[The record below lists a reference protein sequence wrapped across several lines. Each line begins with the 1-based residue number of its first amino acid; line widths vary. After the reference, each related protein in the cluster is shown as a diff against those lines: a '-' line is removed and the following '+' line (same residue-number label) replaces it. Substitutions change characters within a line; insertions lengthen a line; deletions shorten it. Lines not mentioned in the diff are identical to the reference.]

1 MELLRKVLEPHLAEV
16 LAATGLDNLP
26 WQKML
31 TIARESA
38 QGDLALPCFA
48 FAKTLK
54 QSPVQV
60 AKDLCEAVQLR
71 KSQDND
77 FDAALLSVE
86 AINGYLNFMTNPG
99 WIAKQILSQY
109 DENSGKAAN
118 KGHRV
123 LIEHTS
129 ANPNGPFHV
138 GRARNAILG
147 DTLVR
152 LHRLHGHEVKA
163 EYYVDDMGKQVGI
176 LSWAL
181 KNLDA
186 EKVSEV
192 LASAGRQDNLGPWQ
206 GKQDHER
213 VRWYQAANILK
224 ENNPQVDEEVGEMVR
239 LSEEGDQEVL
249 QSFNDAYQPV
259 LDGMLDTLAE
269 LGIEYDAFTKE
280 SKFVVDGSVGLIME
294 QLEASELHGTA
305 DNGAHYLELES
316 KGIKGKSTKF
326 FFRRGDGSSL
336 YATRD
341 VAYHKWKW
349 QQCDRLINVLGED
362 HKLQSRQV
370 GIALEEVG
378 QRVPEVVFY
387 AFIKL
392 PDGKMSTRRG
402 NVVFMDDL
410 LVEARAHA
418 LLAVKEL
425 RADQLSQEKM
435 EEIAEAVASSA
446 VRFNIIH
453 VAPEKG
459 FTFRWEDAL
468 SFEGDSAPFLMYSH
482 TRACAIRRK
491 VTREGHDVE
500 ALIEEA
506 KSQEVWNQVG
516 DSKSANELLRLL
528 GRHLDALENAVENH
542 RPHLFASHLL
552 ALASAFNGFYR
563 DHPVIFEGKVNL
575 LNLLLSETS
584 RRHLA
589 SGCQGLGV
597 IPIEEM

>member
-1 MELLRKVLEPHLAEV
+1 MELLRKVLEPHLTEV
-16 LAATGLDNLP
+16 LAAAGLDNLP

-38 QGDLALPCFA
+38 QGDLALPCFP
-48 FAKTLK
+48 FAKILE

-60 AKDLCEAVQLR
+60 ANDLCEAVQLR

-77 FDAALLSVE
+77 FDEALLSVE
-86 AINGYLNFMTNPG
+86 AINGYLNFMTNPA

-118 KGHRV
+118 KDHRV

-152 LHRLHGHEVKA
+152 LHRLHGHEVQA

-181 KNLDA
+181 ENLDA

-192 LASAGRQDNLGPWQ
+192 LASAGRQDDLGPWQ

-213 VRWYQAANILK
+213 VRWYQAANIVK

-280 SKFVVDGSVGLIME
+280 SKFVVDGSVSLIME

-341 VAYHKWKW
+341 VAYHQWKW
-349 QQCDRLINVLGED
+349 QQCDRLINILGED

-425 RADQLSQEKM
+425 RADELSQEKM

-491 VTREGHDVE
+491 VVREGHDVE

-528 GRHLDALENAVENH
+528 GRYLDALENAVENH

>member
-1 MELLRKVLEPHLAEV
+1 MELLRKVLEPHLAVV
-16 LAATGLDNLP
+16 LAAAGLDNLP

-31 TIARESA
+31 TIARESS
-38 QGDLALPCFA
+38 QGDLALPCFP
-48 FAKTLK
+48 FAKILK
-54 QSPVQV
+54 QSPEQV
-60 AKDLCEAVQLR
+60 AKDLCDAVQLR
-71 KSQDND
+71 KSQDTD
-77 FDAALLSVE
+77 FDEVLLSVE
-86 AINGYLNFMTNPG
+86 AINGYLNFMTNPA

-109 DENSGKAAN
+109 DENSGKAAD

-152 LHRLHGHEVKA
+152 LHRLHGHEVQA

-181 KNLDA
+181 KNLDT
-186 EKVSEV
+186 EKVSEI
-192 LASAGRQDNLGPWQ
+192 LASAGRQDDLGMWQ

-213 VRWYQAANILK
+213 VRWYQAANIVK

-239 LSEEGDQEVL
+239 LSEEGDQDVL

-280 SKFVVDGSVGLIME
+280 SKFVVDGSVSLIME

-341 VAYHKWKW
+341 VAYHQWKW
-349 QQCDRLINVLGED
+349 QQCDRLINILGED

-425 RADQLSQEKM
+425 RADELSQERM

-491 VTREGHDVE
+491 VAREGHDVD

>member
-349 QQCDRLINVLGED
+349 QQCDRLINILGED

>member
-16 LAATGLDNLP
+16 LAAAGLDNLP

-38 QGDLALPCFA
+38 QGDLALPCFP
-48 FAKTLK
+48 FAKILE

-60 AKDLCEAVQLR
+60 ANDLCEAVQLR

-77 FDAALLSVE
+77 FDEALLSVE
-86 AINGYLNFMTNPG
+86 AINGYLNFMTNPA

-118 KGHRV
+118 KDHRV

-152 LHRLHGHEVKA
+152 LHRLHGHEVQA

-181 KNLDA
+181 ENLDA

-192 LASAGRQDNLGPWQ
+192 LASAGRQDDLGPWQ

-213 VRWYQAANILK
+213 VRWYQAANIVK

-280 SKFVVDGSVGLIME
+280 SKFVVDGSVSLIME

-341 VAYHKWKW
+341 VAYHQWKW
-349 QQCDRLINVLGED
+349 QQCDRLINILGSWP
-362 HKLQSRQV
+362 KSSR
-370 GIALEEVG
+370 G
-378 QRVPEVVFY
+378 
-387 AFIKL
+387 
-392 PDGKMSTRRG
+392 
-402 NVVFMDDL
+402 
-410 LVEARAHA
+410 
-418 LLAVKEL
+418 
-425 RADQLSQEKM
+425 
-435 EEIAEAVASSA
+435 
-446 VRFNIIH
+446 
-453 VAPEKG
+453 
-459 FTFRWEDAL
+459 
-468 SFEGDSAPFLMYSH
+468 SFLCFH
-482 TRACAIRRK
+482 QIT
-491 VTREGHDVE
+491 
-500 ALIEEA
+500 
-506 KSQEVWNQVG
+506 
-516 DSKSANELLRLL
+516 
-528 GRHLDALENAVENH
+528 
-542 RPHLFASHLL
+542 
-552 ALASAFNGFYR
+552 
-563 DHPVIFEGKVNL
+563 
-575 LNLLLSETS
+575 
-584 RRHLA
+584 
-589 SGCQGLGV
+589 
-597 IPIEEM
+597 

>member
-16 LAATGLDNLP
+16 LAAAGLDNLP

-38 QGDLALPCFA
+38 QGDLALPCFP
-48 FAKTLK
+48 FAKILE
-54 QSPVQV
+54 QSPIQV
-60 AKDLCEAVQLR
+60 ANDLCEAVQLR

-77 FDAALLSVE
+77 FDEALLSVE
-86 AINGYLNFMTNPG
+86 AINGYLNFMTNPA

-152 LHRLHGHEVKA
+152 LHRLHGHEVQA

-181 KNLDA
+181 ENLDA

-192 LASAGRQDNLGPWQ
+192 LASAGRQDDLGPWQ

-213 VRWYQAANILK
+213 VRWYQAANIVK

-280 SKFVVDGSVGLIME
+280 SKFVVDGSVSLIME

-341 VAYHKWKW
+341 VAYHQWKW
-349 QQCDRLINVLGED
+349 QQCDRLINILGED

-425 RADQLSQEKM
+425 RADELSQEKM

-491 VTREGHDVE
+491 VVREGHDVE

-528 GRHLDALENAVENH
+528 GRHLDALGNAVENH

>member
-1 MELLRKVLEPHLAEV
+1 MELLRKVLEPHLAKV
-16 LAATGLDNLP
+16 LAAAGLEKLP

-31 TIARESA
+31 TIAREPA
-38 QGDLALPCFA
+38 QGDLALPCFP
-48 FAKTLK
+48 FAKILK

-60 AKDLCEAVQLR
+60 ANDLCEAVQLI
-71 KSQDND
+71 KSQDTD
-77 FDAALLSVE
+77 FDEALLSVE
-86 AINGYLNFMTNPG
+86 AINGYLNFMTNPA
-99 WIAKQILSQY
+99 WIAKKILSQY

-118 KGHRV
+118 KNHRV

-192 LASAGRQDNLGPWQ
+192 LASAGRQDDLGPWQ

-213 VRWYQAANILK
+213 VRWYQAANIVK
-224 ENNPQVDEEVGEMVR
+224 EGNPQVDEEVGEMVR

-269 LGIEYDAFTKE
+269 LGIEYDTFTKE
-280 SKFVVDGSVGLIME
+280 SKFVVDGSVSLIME

-341 VAYHKWKW
+341 VAYHQWKW
-349 QQCDRLINVLGED
+349 QQCDRLINILGED

-425 RADQLSQEKM
+425 RADELSQEKM
-435 EEIAEAVASSA
+435 VEISEAVATSA

-491 VTREGHDVE
+491 VAGEGHDVE

-552 ALASAFNGFYR
+552 ALASSFNGFYR